1 LIANKFM
8 KTILLCI
15 LLSVSIIQHS
25 KAQQQDSTAVVWG
38 LKECVDYALSS
49 NLTLARGENAVK
61 LAEQDYRQ
69 SLYSTLP
76 TLNGGVQ
83 YGWNWGRSLN
93 PVTYEYT
100 NQELNSVNP
109 FLNSQFNLFN
119 GLRTQYT
126 IKQNQHWLLASEQD
140 LAKTKNDVMLNITV
154 LYLNVIL
161 NREQLENARFQ
172 FESSKTQLERV
183 KKQVAAG
190 SLARSE
196 ELNLDAQVATNETNM
211 IQRENAVNLTL
222 LQLKQALQIPASQSF
237 DIVEIEVSVEDL
249 LIENSRDEIYQI
261 ARQTMPEIKSA
272 QLKVKSSEFA
282 VKAARGNYYPRLG
295 VSASMNSNY
304 SSASD
309 GEHFI
314 SDGGSPTQAPQE
326 IGFVEG
332 TNQKVYR
339 MVTIPS
345 GTLESSWGKRD
356 QLEDNIYKSLGI
368 QLSIPIFNG
377 MQTRTSV
384 QRSLISKQNTIIAEK
399 EAQNTLREGVENAY
413 NNALAAAKT
422 YNASLRLV
430 TAREE
435 AFRMMTQRYN
445 AGSANSFE
453 YQVSQNDYFQ
463 AQSDLTRAKYDFIFR
478 KKLLDFYLG
487 KPLGY

>member
-1 LIANKFM
+1 M
-8 KTILLCI
+8 KTLFLSI
-15 LLSVSIIQHS
+15 LLSASIVQIS
-25 KAQQQDSTAVVWG
+25 GAQQQDSASVKAWD
-38 LKECVDYALSS
+38 LKECIDYALSN
-49 NLTLARGENAVK
+49 NLTLARGENNVK
-61 LAEQDYRQ
+61 LSEIDYRQ

-76 TLNGGVQ
+76 SVNAGAQ

-100 NQELNSVNP
+100 NQELNSINP
-109 FLNSQFNLFN
+109 FLNGQVNVFN

-126 IKQNQHWLLASEQD
+126 IKQNQHALLASEQD
-140 LAKTKNDVMLNITV
+140 LLKTKNDVMLNITTF
-154 LYLNVIL
+154 YLNVIL
-161 NREQLENARFQ
+161 NKEQLANARFQ

-196 ELNLDAQVATNETNM
+196 ELNLEAQVATNETAV

-222 LQLKQALQIPASQSF
+222 LQLKQALQIPASEPF
-237 DIVEIEVSVEDL
+237 DVVEIQISVEDL
-249 LIENSRDEIYQI
+249 MIENSRDEIYQI
-261 ARQTMPEIKSA
+261 ARQNMPEVRSA
-272 QLKVKSSEFA
+272 TLKVKSSDYA
-282 VKAARGNYYPRLG
+282 VKAARGNYYPRLS

-309 GEHFI
+309 GERFV
-314 SDGGSPTQAPQE
+314 SDGGTPTQQQQE
-326 IGFVEG
+326 IGFVDG
-332 TNQKVYR
+332 TNQKVFR
-339 MVTIPS
+339 MVSVPS
-345 GTLESSWGKRD
+345 GTIEDSWGKRD
-356 QLEDNIYKSLGI
+356 QLQDNIYKSLGVS
-368 QLSIPIFNG
+368 LNIPIFNG
-377 MQTRTSV
+377 MQTRSTV
-384 QRSLISKQNTIIAEK
+384 QRSIINKQNTIIAEK
-399 EAQNTLREGVENAY
+399 EVQNTLRQNVENAY
-413 NNALAAAKT
+413 NDALAASKT

-487 KPLGY
+487 KPLGF